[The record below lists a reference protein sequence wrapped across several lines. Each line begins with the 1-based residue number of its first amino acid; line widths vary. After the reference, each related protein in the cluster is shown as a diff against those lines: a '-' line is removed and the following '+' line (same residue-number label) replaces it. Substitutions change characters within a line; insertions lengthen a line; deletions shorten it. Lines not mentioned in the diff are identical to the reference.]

1 MVAGAVRKLVQKAM
15 KGAGTKVPRLGDISS
30 KIKKAEQKG
39 DKATVKK
46 LKSAKTKIINKK
58 KKLADKDKAKKDLA
72 AKNKETRSKKSMATQ
87 EGVKFGRK
95 KTMVM
100 AKDRPFGKDL
110 DYQTGARGEAEVR
123 GRPGGRA
130 AVAQTARAGKINI
143 GDDAVGF
150 TNFLKMQESKT
161 GLKRAKYKEKLNQ
174 ILQSKDATKAQK
186 ELAQKRIDR
195 LDAKGEADFARTI
208 RKSAATRTGMRTL
221 EKGRYMNRNTGEI
234 IDDPVN
240 MKDLPGGR
248 DLYIHKPTDKQIALA
263 VRNMTVRQR
272 LKKMKESPE
281 RDARTKKKLA
291 QRIMATDPRRGKAKG
306 GMGLKM
312 PTADQ
317 VGLKK
322 LPTAVR
328 NKMGYMY
335 GGGMAKK
342 PKMGNMDYRKGGL
355 LLIAVDMMKKKKKKG
370 K

>member
-1 MVAGAVRKLVQKAM
+1 MSVSAPIRKLLQQAM

-30 KIKKAEQKG
+30 QIKKAEKKG

-72 AKNKETRSKKSMATQ
+72 AKNKKARSQKSLAT
-87 EGVKFGRK
+87 EKGVKFGRK

-110 DYQTGARGEAEVR
+110 DYQTGARGEAEVI

-150 TNFLKMQESKT
+150 DNFLELQKSK
-161 GLKRAKYKEKLNQ
+161 GIFKREKAMRALEKIIENGT
-174 ILQSKDATKAQK
+174 ATQKAQ
-186 ELAQKRIDR
+186 
-195 LDAKGEADFARTI
+195 AKT
-208 RKSAATRTGMRTL
+208 M
-221 EKGRYMNRNTGEI
+221 
-234 IDDPVN
+234 
-240 MKDLPGGR
+240 
-248 DLYIHKPTDKQIALA
+248 
-263 VRNMTVRQR
+263 
-272 LKKMKESPE
+272 LKKMKSA
-281 RDARTKKKLA
+281 ARRSDIEATRKQTGGQRGKAKPDDYKIAQKKLEEDGEMGEEFDRLMDNQKAALIRSTKLKQQLKRRKEMPSDEAKAKKKLA
-291 QRIMATDPRRGKAKG
+291 QRIMATDPTRGKAQG

-312 PTADQ
+312 PTANQ

-342 PKMGNMDYRKGGL
+342 PRMGSMDYRKGGL